1 MKTLGQTQGAAF
13 TLFVPSGYGGL
24 AVCYDEDEFRGS
36 GSMLRKIMVAAAF
49 VAAVPVTFSQVAFAQ
64 GAGQAV
70 ASQPRAYRINPGDE
84 LEIYVWGEERLR
96 RDIKVLPDGTISFP
110 LVGQVSAL
118 NKLPREVEQTIFN
131 GLKSQYRE
139 TVPQVTVSV
148 KNAVGMQ
155 FSIVG
160 KVRSPGAFTTGR
172 YVNILEGL
180 ALAGGPAEF
189 ADMGNVRILRKSGG
203 GLSVLRVR
211 LTDVL
216 KGNPS
221 DRDLE
226 GLPQIESGDTVIV
239 P

>member
-1 MKTLGQTQGAAF
+1 
-13 TLFVPSGYGGL
+13 
-24 AVCYDEDEFRGS
+24 
-36 GSMLRKIMVAAAF
+36 MLRKIVMVAAGCAATMAAVVPQTVLAQAG
-49 VAAVPVTFSQVAFAQ
+49 VAA
-64 GAGQAV
+64 
-70 ASQPRAYRINPGDE
+70 ASRPRAYRINPGDE
-84 LEIYVWGEERLR
+84 LEIYVWGEDRLR
-96 RDIKVLPDGTISFP
+96 REIKVLPDGTISFP

-118 NKLPREVEQTIFN
+118 NKLPREVEQEIFN

-160 KVRSPGAFTTGR
+160 KVRTPGAFTTGR
-172 YVNILEGL
+172 YVNVLEAL

-189 ADMGNVRILRKSGG
+189 ADMANVRILRKSGG
-203 GLSVLRVR
+203 GLAVIPVR
-211 LTDVL
+211 LSDVL

-221 DRDLE
+221 SRDLG